1 MKNKEKRSKSTKHHE
16 SPEKNICK
24 GLTFQDCE
32 LAILRMAVDNAEEK
46 IAKRIVNSEE
56 IKKMIVIVED
66 FIKVKNL
73 ICYGGTAINNILPLE
88 DQFYNKDVEI
98 PDYDFFTP
106 DALSDA
112 KELADLYYKNGYTD
126 VEAKSG
132 QHHGTYKVFVNF
144 IPVADL
150 TQLPKEIY
158 AALKKDSVRVSG
170 ILYAPPNFLRM
181 SMYLELSRPAG
192 DISRWEKVLKR
203 LALLNKNYP
212 VTSINC
218 NDMDF
223 QREMEDKTNEDEIYE
238 NVKNTLVNQGVVFF
252 GGYAISLYSQ
262 YMPKHLQ
269 KKLEKIADFDVISH
283 EPKTTAEIIVERLK
297 DIGVTKTKIIYH
309 NPIGEIIPE
318 HYEVRIENDTVA
330 FIYKPIACHSYNI
343 IKIHGQKVKIATIDT
358 MLSFYLSFL
367 YTNRDYYNEFSERI
381 LCMSKFLFDVQ
392 QKNRLQQKGLLKR
405 FSIICYGH
413 QDSIEEMRAQ
423 KAKKFKE
430 LQAKKGTRDY
440 EEWFLNYKPET
451 MKNKIEGTDKS
462 KNIKKNVMTKKTKKT
477 KQTKMKT
484 TSNKNKTQKQKGNK
498 KPKTKSKKGFN
509 FGFNLKNDPYNK

>member
-1 MKNKEKRSKSTKHHE
+1 MKNNVKRSKS
-16 SPEKNICK
+16 PDKNVCK
-24 GLTFQDCE
+24 GLSFQDCE

-46 IAKRIVNSEE
+46 LAKRVVNSEE

-66 FIKVKNL
+66 FIKLKNL

-158 AALKKDSVRVSG
+158 ASLKKESVRVSG

-212 VTSINC
+212 LTSINC
-218 NDMDF
+218 NDIDF
-223 QREMEDKTNEDEIYE
+223 QREMTDKTNEDEIYE

-262 YMPKHLQ
+262 YMPKNLQ

-283 EPKTTAEIIVERLK
+283 EPKTTAEIVVERLK
-297 DIGVTKTKIIYH
+297 DVGINKAKIIYH
-309 NPIGEIIPE
+309 KPIGEIIPE

-367 YTNRDYYNEFSERI
+367 YTNREYYNEFSERI

-413 QDSIEEMRAQ
+413 QESIEEMRAQ

-451 MKNKIEGTDKS
+451 MKAKSEGIVKS
-462 KNIKKNVMTKKTKKT
+462 KDKQKKITKKLNTKKMTKTKKIT
-477 KQTKMKT
+477 KTK
-484 TSNKNKTQKQKGNK
+484 KNNTQKHKGQKK
-498 KPKTKSKKGFN
+498 KNPKSVFN
-509 FGFNLKNDPYNK
+509 FGFELKNDPYKK

>member
-1 MKNKEKRSKSTKHHE
+1 
-16 SPEKNICK
+16 
-24 GLTFQDCE
+24 
-32 LAILRMAVDNAEEK
+32 
-46 IAKRIVNSEE
+46 
-56 IKKMIVIVED
+56 
-66 FIKVKNL
+66 
-73 ICYGGTAINNILPLE
+73 
-88 DQFYNKDVEI
+88 
-98 PDYDFFTP
+98 
-106 DALSDA
+106 
-112 KELADLYYKNGYTD
+112 
-126 VEAKSG
+126 
-132 QHHGTYKVFVNF
+132 
-144 IPVADL
+144 
-150 TQLPKEIY
+150 
-158 AALKKDSVRVSG
+158 
-170 ILYAPPNFLRM
+170 
-181 SMYLELSRPAG
+181 MYLELSRPAG

-283 EPKTTAEIIVERLK
+283 EPKTTAEIIMERLK

-309 NPIGEIIPE
+309 NQIGEIIPE

-430 LQAKKGTRDY
+430 LQAKKGPRDY

-451 MKNKIEGTDKS
+451 MKNKIEITDKS
-462 KNIKKNVMTKKTKKT
+462 KNIKKNIMTKKTKKT
-477 KQTKMKT
+477 KKTKMKT
-484 TSNKNKTQKQKGNK
+484 TSNKNKTHKQKGNK
-498 KPKTKSKKGFN
+498 KPKPKTKSKKVFN

>member
-1 MKNKEKRSKSTKHHE
+1 MKKHMKKPTNRHE
-16 SPEKNICK
+16 APTKNICK

-46 IAKRIVNSEE
+46 IGKRIVNSEE
-56 IKKMIVIVED
+56 IKKMIGIVED

-88 DQFYNKDVEI
+88 DQFYDKDVEI

-158 AALKKDSVRVSG
+158 ASLKKESVRVSG

-212 VTSINC
+212 LTSVDC
-218 NDMDF
+218 NSMDF

-262 YMPKHLQ
+262 YMPKPLQ

-283 EPKTTAEIIVERLK
+283 EPKTTAEIVVERLK
-297 DIGVTKTKIIYH
+297 DVGINKSKIIYH
-309 NPIGEIIPE
+309 KPIGEIIPE

-343 IKIHGQKVKIATIDT
+343 LKIHGQKVKIATIDT

-367 YTNRDYYNEFSERI
+367 YTNREYYNEFSERI

-392 QKNRLQQKGLLKR
+392 QKNRLEQKGLLKR

-413 QDSIEEMRAQ
+413 QESVEEMRAE

-430 LQAKKGTRDY
+430 LQTKRGTRDY

-451 MKNKIEGTDKS
+451 VKRKAKEPVNNDENKENNTVKSKTRKHQAKPKNKS
-462 KNIKKNVMTKKTKKT
+462 
-477 KQTKMKT
+477 
-484 TSNKNKTQKQKGNK
+484 
-498 KPKTKSKKGFN
+498 KSKKSK
-509 FGFNLKNDPYNK
+509 KNKLSFF